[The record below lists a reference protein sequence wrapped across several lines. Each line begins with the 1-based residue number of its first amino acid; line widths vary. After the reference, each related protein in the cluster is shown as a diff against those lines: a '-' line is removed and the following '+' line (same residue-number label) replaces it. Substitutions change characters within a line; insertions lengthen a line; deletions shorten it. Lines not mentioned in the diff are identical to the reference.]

1 MRRLLGA
8 IILAA
13 TITGLVG
20 CSSVAL
26 PLPCDLT
33 IVALPADSTLQPG
46 DPLPAG
52 AQVLAR
58 PDDFDRSAVAIVN
71 DDAGNP
77 AVSLELRGDAI
88 ARVAAHTAGHVGEFM
103 AISINGDV
111 VAVPVIQSPLLDGKI
126 QISSG
131 SEDGDDLAAK
141 FVGCVR

>member
-1 MRRLLGA
+1 VRRLLGA

-20 CSSVAL
+20 CSSVTL

-33 IVALPADSTLQPG
+33 IVALPAGSTMQPG

-58 PDDFDRSAVAIVN
+58 PDDFDRSAVAIVS

-77 AVSLELRGDAI
+77 AVSFELRGDAI
-88 ARVAAHTAGHVGEFM
+88 ARVAAHTAGHLGELM
-103 AISINGDV
+103 AIAINGNV
-111 VAVPVIQSPLLDGKI
+111 VAVPVIQSPLLDGEI

-131 SEDGDDLAAK
+131 NQEGDDLAAK
-141 FVGCVR
+141 FAGCVR